1 MSDEF
6 GLLAVQIPLKLAFGD
21 YPMSIKLKIAR
32 AQLGTAL
39 SLFLRDQDPI
49 SVHALACGGS
59 EVMEGLADYN
69 DIDTLSSHILETHP
83 HMNMAK
89 IKGLRNQYWNAIK
102 HFYDRDNK
110 TARDDEELMAGF
122 TDEMNDTVLFMGW
135 LDYQLLTKRLPVEV
149 QVFQVWWYATH
160 EKSLTPDVDP
170 TPFRNVFPDI
180 MNFDRGER
188 KRRLKR
194 ATEKYRDNKEIFA
207 DPRTEQGRLVMPA

>member
-1 MSDEF
+1 
-6 GLLAVQIPLKLAFGD
+6 
-21 YPMSIKLKIAR
+21 MSIKLKIAR

-49 SVHALACGGS
+49 SVHVLACGGS

-69 DIDTLSSHILETHP
+69 DIPTLSSHILDTHP
-83 HMNMAK
+83 DMDMGK
-89 IKGLRNQYWNAIK
+89 INRLRNQYWNAFK
-102 HFYDRDNK
+102 HFYNHDKK

-122 TDEMNDTVLFMGW
+122 TDEKNDAVLFMGW
-135 LDYQLLTKRLPVEV
+135 LDYQLLAKRLPIEV

-170 TPFRNVFPDI
+170 TPFRFVFPDI
-180 MNFDRGER
+180 MRFDRAES

-194 ATEKYRDNKEIFA
+194 VTEKFRDNKEILA
-207 DPRTEQGRLVMPA
+207 DPRTELGRLVTNL